1 MSMKNCN
8 DTIGNPTRNL
18 PVCKAVSGPTAPP
31 GDPDIKNRRLH
42 FSVRAYL
49 RLCVCVCVCVCERER
64 EREICCRLSHIAMST
79 VNFKSNCNNRSLTV
93 TLQRTIHLCRGLK
106 PAASDRQLILQDP
119 LTGLLAVT
127 QCGPRLTGQD
137 SLFHVLIAIG
147 RKQQK
152 SSHVILFE
160 SGTRGLQTGH

>member
-1 MSMKNCN
+1 
-8 DTIGNPTRNL
+8 
-18 PVCKAVSGPTAPP
+18 
-31 GDPDIKNRRLH
+31 
-42 FSVRAYL
+42 
-49 RLCVCVCVCVCERER
+49 
-64 EREICCRLSHIAMST
+64 MST